1 MDTYQKRER
10 REWLVA
16 ATVLTMLTWL
26 MICLLSACKA
36 KPAADKPA
44 PTRTILITDTTR
56 VQILHRVNTARTQ
69 VQILKERNQPTT
81 NAYEAAAAAYDTV
94 DVDLP

>member
-1 MDTYQKRER
+1 MDEFLKRER

-36 KPAADKPA
+36 KPAEKPA
-44 PTRTILITDTTR
+44 PTRTILIIDTTR
-56 VQILHRVNTARTQ
+56 VQILHRVDEARTRVQ
-69 VQILKERNQPTT
+69 VLKERNQPTT